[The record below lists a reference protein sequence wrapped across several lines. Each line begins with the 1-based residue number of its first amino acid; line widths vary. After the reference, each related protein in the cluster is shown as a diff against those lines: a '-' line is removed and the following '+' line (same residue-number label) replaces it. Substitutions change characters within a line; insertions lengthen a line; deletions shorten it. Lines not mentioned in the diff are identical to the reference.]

1 MAIRTFLVTKYTIK
15 VGDRMTATFG
25 ATTIKCRGVIACIGA
40 DNQRVVGYFLA
51 PDSPIPAPTTT
62 IGGKWGPVF
71 LSEELMDAWVDILR
85 HEKPL
90 YGYINTDQPSWTNVS
105 TTEEPVGE
113 EES

>member
-1 MAIRTFLVTKYTIK
+1 MPLRTFAVTTYTIK
-15 VGDRMTATFG
+15 LGDRLTATFG

-40 DNQRVVGYFLA
+40 DNQRVVAYFLT

-62 IGGKWGPVF
+62 VGGKWGPVF
-71 LSEELMDAWVDILR
+71 LPADMLHLWVDMLR

-90 YGYINTDQPSWTNVS
+90 YAYINTDQPSWTNVA